1 MIRRLRDALLP
12 NWRTHRKREA
22 LERMPKK
29 NARAPA
35 EWQDARAVPPRTTA
49 KVASDS
55 MRASMNSKFLF
66 PEGRSGRFRRP
77 LPIRSGWS
85 RGLHPTEP
93 EV

>member
-1 MIRRLRDALLP
+1 
-12 NWRTHRKREA
+12 
-22 LERMPKK
+22 
-29 NARAPA
+29 
-35 EWQDARAVPPRTTA
+35 
-49 KVASDS
+49 